1 MAFCYL
7 EQHRVAVLED
17 KCKALEL
24 EKESILASN
33 IQVCIVL
40 HFGIK
45 RNPVEIIFKSHV
57 RLFLTPYSNYYVRR
71 KWPLCALLTVRLW
84 R

>member
-57 RLFLTPYSNYYVRR
+57 RLFFKHHILIIMCAGSGHFA
-71 KWPLCALLTVRLW
+71 LCSQ
-84 R
+84 